1 MHFRVAAIIIA
12 GFSTIF
18 VAFGIRYSYGVLLP
32 EMLSSMAISNTE
44 GGIIYSS
51 YFLTY
56 TLGSPVLGLMV
67 DRTNARI
74 ILTVFVALLGIGAG
88 LMATASTVF
97 HASLFFAIA
106 GLGHSACWAPV
117 VTIVMRWVSQQRRGI
132 LLSVVD
138 LGSAS
143 SIAFWSIMIPII
155 IIPFDWRMVWIFLG
169 LVALMSAGM
178 NFFFIKDRPPATTKP
193 TQPGTT
199 VEKRSTSIRDT
210 YRTIFSD
217 RKFHLIALS
226 YLMISFSILI
236 PFTFLTAYGIQ
247 KLHIPY
253 SSAAILIAVI
263 GISGAVGKLI
273 LGYVSDKVGRVRIM
287 MLCSVLVGAGGLGMA
302 LVQNFSLLVI
312 STIVFGAGYG
322 TIWPQYAA
330 SARDLFSEEHS
341 GSVIGLW
348 TLYHGLG
355 SMLAPVIAGWSIDAT
370 GSYFWAFIMT
380 IASAVFSMLLL
391 LPALGS
397 NNSKNIFLKG

>member
-1 MHFRVAAIIIA
+1 MRFRVAAIIIA
-12 GFSTIF
+12 GFATIF
-18 VAFGIRYSYGVLLP
+18 VAFGIRYSYGILLP

-56 TLGSPVLGLMV
+56 TLGSPLLGLMV
-67 DRTNARI
+67 DRTSARI
-74 ILTVFVALLGIGAG
+74 ILTVFVALLGVGAS

-97 HASLFFAIA
+97 QASLFFAIA

-138 LGSAS
+138 LGSAC
-143 SIAFWSIMIPII
+143 SIAFWSLMIPII

-169 LVALMSAGM
+169 LVALMCAGM
-178 NFFFIKDRPPATTKP
+178 NFFFIKDRPPATTKQ

-199 VEKRSTSIRDT
+199 MEKRSASIRDT

-236 PFTFLTAYGIQ
+236 PFTFLTAYSIQ

-253 SSAAILIAVI
+253 SSAASLIAVI
-263 GISGAVGKLI
+263 GISGAVAKLI
-273 LGYVSDKVGRVRIM
+273 LGYLSDKVGRVRIM
-287 MLCSVLVGAGGLGMA
+287 MLCSVIVGVGGVGMA

-312 STIVFGAGYG
+312 STIFFGAGYG

-380 IASAVFSMLLL
+380 IASAVFSLLLL
-391 LPALGS
+391 LPALGP
-397 NNSKNIFLKG
+397 NNSKKMAS